1 MAIRRLDS
9 INVLVV
15 EDDAFFQ
22 KIISKMLD
30 SIGVASVVV
39 TGSGEEA
46 LKHLGDAASSIDI
59 VISDLDMPKM
69 TGWEFIR
76 EIREGTVPKYEDIPI
91 LMLTGLNSDYAMPGR
106 QHRIDGFITKPTT
119 PDRLRA
125 KMVSALDLS
134 DN

>member
-1 MAIRRLDS
+1 MAISRLDS
-9 INVLVV
+9 ISVLVV

-22 KIISKMLD
+22 KVISKILN

-39 TGSGEEA
+39 TGNGEEA
-46 LKHLGDAASSIDI
+46 LKHLGKADSSIDI
-59 VISDLDMPKM
+59 VISDIDMPEM
-69 TGWEFIR
+69 TGWEFVRAIR
-76 EIREGTVPKYEDIPI
+76 DGTVPNYEDIPI
-91 LMLTGLNSDYAMPGR
+91 LMLTGLNSDYTMPGR

-134 DN
+134 DD